1 MTFVSSSITAIFSTK
16 LSEKPE
22 KSGSLG
28 VGFTINR
35 GVKAKALKRDGVF
48 LNGEKVEFPTVE
60 YVLRKLGGE
69 GVSIQTDLP
78 LSCGFGLSGASAL
91 ATALEI
97 NRAKNLALNLFRLA
111 DIAHEAEVVN
121 KTGLGDVLTQ
131 VYGGIVVRKKA
142 GSPSISKVEK
152 FLSNM
157 KIDFLVLGEI
167 PTKQV
172 LQDDVMRERINKAGK
187 QYLKEFLRNPSSEKI
202 FEVSKKFAIETG
214 LADEVIVDVMEAV
227 ESIGGKAGM
236 GMLGKTVF
244 AKNGLKAFQEFKGTV
259 FSARIVNCS
268 IRL

>member
-16 LSEKPE
+16 LAEKPE

-35 GVKAKALKRDGVF
+35 GVKAKAVKEEGVF

-60 YVLRKLGGE
+60 YVLRKLDGE
-69 GVSIQTDLP
+69 GISIETELP

-97 NRAKNLALNLFRLA
+97 NKAKNLALNLFKLA

-121 KTGLGDVLTQ
+121 RTGLGDVLTQ

-142 GSPSISKVEK
+142 ASPSISKVEK
-152 FLSNM
+152 LLSNM
-157 KIDFLVLGEI
+157 RVDFLVLGKI
-167 PTKQV
+167 PTKEV
-172 LQDDVMRERINKAGK
+172 LQDELRRERINKAGK
-187 QYLKEFLRNPSSEKI
+187 RYLKEFLKNPSSEKI

-214 LADEVIVDVMEAV
+214 LADGEIMDVMEAV
-227 ESIGGKAGM
+227 ESMGGKAGM

-244 AKNGLKAFQEFKGTV
+244 AKKGLKAFQEFKGIV

-268 IRL
+268 IRI